1 MFKKNTRMV
10 ISKTIIHH
18 QTAKYMSEKLNSGTY
33 EIIQNRLNEQKN
45 DLILRLQKLNEN
57 RKEIFGGVDFSLIA
71 NERISTGHNC
81 IAKDIFSLKNTLIF
95 GSNAHLGLQTE
106 INITDVFSVYFIN
119 NNRFEPQDISLLED
133 EVFVEEFKNL
143 YKYYRNTFFV
153 RFHFTENYLYMVFQL
168 SESTSDIKAFKWLIK
183 EDQLVYV
190 DSRSAS
196 EVTYPPQHGFVW
208 TKATRDMQRTGK
220 FPHVSLADK
229 VFVETLG
236 GDVTIKIEDNTDTGK
251 GIYSEEVIHKDQN
264 LDDAEIHFCDLDNLV
279 LFKIK
284 PYQETERYFIYN
296 HKEKKV
302 SRVDTLKHSAVLLP
316 ENQGVLFSNGYAL
329 QTGGLKVISQDV
341 NRLHYLKTIQEPN
354 GENFMYVFY
363 DDKTNNYQ
371 LISYN
376 IITQTIETPI
386 RCSGF
391 SFLNE
396 GKLIYLRESVET
408 TKHHL
413 AQIWQTP
420 YSKELQPN
428 TEKSDTLLYKIGN
441 KDIVRV
447 MAESQELITLLNKQ
461 DSYSGLYDDIVKLS
475 TTILDAYYFLGDD
488 EVQRLDQPLKEIRK
502 IAHAAINEYEK
513 VVEQKKN
520 TGEAV
525 EKIKISCEKIL
536 DETKRINYSHLTEYI
551 DMLSKIRALRGEIT
565 GAGDLKYV
573 DESVLDALEKSL
585 AERSA
590 ELSTA
595 CVNFLLQ
602 DDALLPYQDR
612 AQQISENILNL
623 EKAIDAKTIDE
634 EITNL
639 SSQLELLVDIVNNLK
654 IEDTSQSTQIIEN
667 ISVIFARLNQERL
680 ELSKRKREIS
690 GKELS
695 ADFQAQMTLFDQ
707 SVINFMELAQNP
719 DKCDEYL
726 TKLSVQLEEMETK
739 FVDFDEFIRKIEEK
753 REEVYGHFQNKRVQL
768 TESRNKRT
776 QGLYDSAQ
784 RILKSVQTK
793 SESFDAENEIN
804 GYFATDLMVEK
815 VRDISRQLMEM
826 EDAAKAEEIQT
837 LLKTSQQEA
846 VRKLKD
852 KKEIYADGDNVIALG
867 DYKFAVNRQKLD
879 LTLVLRNAQYYYHL
893 TGTAFYEPLNFE
905 AVAEYKEVWNQEYI
919 SENANVKRFEY
930 LAWNVFSGR
939 KNIHTEGQNRNAV
952 QQFMTEHFGEG
963 LVKGIHD
970 EDAVAI
976 ITKLQQMH
984 NELGL
989 MQFSSLE
996 RALAQLFWYFLEED
1010 KKEYYQKQ
1018 FEAASLIS
1026 NSFTTDKGFQY
1037 LNEELAREIKSF
1049 AENHH
1054 LFAEVDELNAAM
1066 YLKKENKAA
1075 FLVSEKAGLLYGSFL
1090 NNIKEKG
1097 KDLDFI
1103 NHLTALKN
1111 HPAAC
1116 FSIAES
1122 ALSAFLSQSELHF
1135 EDEIKK
1141 ETAVFFVT
1149 QNFDAKNI
1157 VHIAYETVLKDLKSL
1172 EKDAEYAL
1180 NYYEFTSRLSNFNEV
1195 VVPKYKQLQELK
1207 AKWVHDKKK
1216 ALKIDTFKSQVLSSF
1231 VRNRLISEVYFPL
1244 IGANF
1249 AKQLGTVGNDKRTD
1263 RMGMLLLV
1271 SPPGYGKTTLME
1283 YMADRM
1289 GLVFMKINAP
1299 SIGHDIVSTDPNEAK
1314 NAGAKQEL
1322 EKLNL
1327 ALEMGDNVMLYLD
1340 DIQHCNPEFL
1350 QKFISL
1356 ADGQRKIEGIYNG
1369 ESKTYDL
1376 RSKRFCLVMAG
1387 NPYTESGEKFR
1398 IPDMLANRSDTYN
1411 LGEISGSKTDLF
1423 DLSLIENALMSND
1436 YLTRLTQNGMG
1447 NLYSLY
1453 ESILSDSPNV
1463 DLQGNF
1469 SSNEISDFRK
1479 VLENTLKVRD
1489 IVLKVNKQYIA
1500 SAAMSD
1506 EYRNEP
1512 AFKLQGS
1519 YRNMN
1524 KVITQIQPILKEEE
1538 VTQAVLNHYQNES
1551 QTLTTGAEANMLKL
1565 KEVMNIISE
1574 NETERWNE
1582 IKKTFVKNKTIKGLG
1597 ENDRMTQVI
1606 ALLAQFSEGLDG
1618 IKDVL
1623 RKE

>member
-1 MFKKNTRMV
+1 
-10 ISKTIIHH
+10 
-18 QTAKYMSEKLNSGTY
+18 MSEKLNSGTY
-33 EIIQNRLNEQKN
+33 EIIQNRLNDQKS
-45 DLILRLQKLNEN
+45 DLIQRLQRLNEK
-57 RKEIFGGVDFSLIA
+57 RKDIFGGVDFSLIA
-71 NERISTGHNC
+71 NERISTDHNC
-81 IAKDIFSLKNTLIF
+81 VAKDIYSLKDNLIF

-106 INITDVFSVYFIN
+106 INITDVFSVYKIN
-119 NNRFEPQDISLLED
+119 NNRFEPQDSSLIND
-133 EVFVEEFKNL
+133 EVFIDEFKNL
-143 YKYYRNTFFV
+143 YKYYRNTFFA

-168 SESTSDIKAFKWLIK
+168 SESTTDIKAFKWLIK

-208 TKATRDMQRTGK
+208 TKATRDMQRNGK

-229 VFVETLG
+229 VFVESIG
-236 GDVTIKIEDNTDTGK
+236 GDITIKIEDNTETGK
-251 GIYSEEVIHKDQN
+251 GIYSEDVIHKDQN

-279 LFKIK
+279 IFKIR

-296 HKEKKV
+296 HKEKTV
-302 SRVDTLKHSAVLLP
+302 SRVDTLKHSGVLLP
-316 ENQGVLFSNGYAL
+316 ESQGVLFSNGYAL
-329 QTGGLKVISQDV
+329 QTGGLKVISQDI

-386 RCSGF
+386 RCSGYTI
-391 SFLNE
+391 LNNGE
-396 GKLIYLRESVET
+396 LIYLRESVET

-428 TEKSDTLLYKIGN
+428 LEKSDSLLYKIGN

-447 MAESQELITLLNKQ
+447 MAESQELITLLNKK

-475 TTILDAYYFLGDD
+475 TAILDSYYFLNDD
-488 EVQRLDQPLKEIRK
+488 EVQNLDLPLKEIRN
-502 IAHAAINEYEK
+502 IAHSAINEYEK
-513 VVEQKKN
+513 VVEQKKS
-520 TGEAV
+520 TAEAV
-525 EKIKISCEKIL
+525 EKIKAACEKIL
-536 DETKRINYSHLTEYI
+536 DDTKRINYSQLTDYI
-551 DMLSKIRALRGEIT
+551 DMLSQIRALRGEIT
-565 GAGDLKYV
+565 GARELKYV
-573 DESVLDALEKSL
+573 EVPLLDQLEKSL
-585 AERSA
+585 AERSD
-590 ELSTA
+590 ELSNA

-602 DDALLPYQDR
+602 ENSLAPYQQR
-612 AQQISENILNL
+612 AQTISENIINL
-623 EKAIDAKTIDE
+623 QKAIDAKTIDE

-639 SSQLELLVDIVNNLK
+639 SGQLELLVDIVNNLK
-654 IEDTSQSTQIIEN
+654 IEDTSHSTQIIEN

-680 ELSKRKREIS
+680 ELTKRKREIS

-707 SVINFMELAQNP
+707 SVINFLELSQTP
-719 DKCDEYL
+719 EKCDEYL
-726 TKLSVQLEEMETK
+726 TKLSIQLEEMETK
-739 FVDFDEFIRKIEEK
+739 FVDFDEFIQKIGEK

-776 QGLYDSAQ
+776 QSLYDSAK

-793 SESFDAENEIN
+793 AESFDSENEIN

-815 VRDISRQLMEM
+815 VRDLSRQLSEM
-826 EDAAKAEEIQT
+826 EDSAKSEEIQT
-837 LLKTSQQEA
+837 LLKTSQQES

-852 KKEIYADGDNVIALG
+852 KKEIYADGDHVIALG
-867 DYKFAVNRQKLD
+867 DYKFAVNQQKLD
-879 LTLVLRNAQYYYHL
+879 LTLVMRNAQYYYHL
-893 TGTAFYEPLNFE
+893 TGTAFYEPLQFD
-905 AVAEYKEVWNQEYI
+905 ALSDYKEVWNQEFI
-919 SENANVKRFEY
+919 SENNTVKRFEY
-930 LAWNVFSGR
+930 LAWNIFS
-939 KNIHTEGQNRNAV
+939 KHQNIHTEHQNREFI
-952 QQFMTEHFGEG
+952 QDFMSQHFGEG

-970 EDAVAI
+970 EDALTIVS
-976 ITKLQQMH
+976 KLQQIH

-989 MQFSSLE
+989 MRFTSEE
-996 RALAQLFWYFLEED
+996 RALAQLFWNFLED
-1010 KKEYYQKQ
+1010 ARKEYYQKQ
-1018 FEAASLIS
+1018 FEIISLIS
-1026 NSFTTDKGFQY
+1026 SSFTSKSGFER
-1037 LNEELAREIKSF
+1037 LNTELSKEIKAF
-1049 AENHH
+1049 AEQYQFFTDADFSNT
-1054 LFAEVDELNAAM
+1054 AE
-1066 YLKKENKAA
+1066 YLKTEDRLH
-1075 FLVSEKAGLLYGSFL
+1075 FIISEKASALYQTFL
-1090 NNIKEKG
+1090 KDLKEKG
-1097 KDLDFI
+1097 KEMELIDQLKML
-1103 NHLTALKN
+1103 HLY
-1111 HPAAC
+1111 PSAC
-1116 FSIAES
+1116 FSMAES
-1122 ALSAFLSQSELHF
+1122 ALEAFVGYTGLPIEKGIIN
-1135 EDEIKK
+1135 EV
-1141 ETAVFFVT
+1141 AVFLIS
-1149 QNFDAKNI
+1149 QNFEEKNI
-1157 VHIAYETVLKDLKSL
+1157 RYTTYEVSLKELRSL
-1172 EKDAEYAL
+1172 EKDAEYIL
-1180 NYYEFTSRLSNFNEV
+1180 NYYEFTSRLKHYSEIT
-1195 VVPKYKQLQELK
+1195 VPKFRHLNELK
-1207 AKWVHDKKK
+1207 AKWVNEKKK
-1216 ALKIDTFKSQVLSSF
+1216 ALKIETFQSQVLSSF
-1231 VRNRLISEVYFPL
+1231 VRNKLISEVYFPL
-1244 IGANF
+1244 IGANL

-1289 GLVFMKINAP
+1289 GLVFMKINGP

-1314 NAGAKQEL
+1314 NAGARQEL

-1423 DLSLIENALMSND
+1423 DLSLIENALMSNE
-1436 YLTRLTQNGMG
+1436 YLTRLTNPGMQ
-1447 NLYSLY
+1447 NLYELY
-1453 ESILSDSPNV
+1453 DSIVSDNSNV
-1463 DLQGNF
+1463 DLTGNF

-1479 VLENTLKVRD
+1479 VLENTLKVRET
-1489 IVLKVNKQYIA
+1489 VLKVNAQYIS
-1500 SAAMSD
+1500 SAAMAD

-1512 AFKLQGS
+1512 TFKLQGS

-1524 KVITQIQPILKEEE
+1524 KLIAQIQPILKEDE
-1538 VTQAVLNHYQNES
+1538 VIQIVLNHYQNES

-1565 KEVMNIISE
+1565 KELMGMMNESE
-1574 NETERWNE
+1574 MERWE
-1582 IKKTFVKNKTIKGLG
+1582 DIKKTFVKNKTLKGLG
-1597 ENDRMTQVI
+1597 ENDRMAQVV
-1606 ALLAQFSEGLDG
+1606 ALLAQFSEGLEG

-1623 RKE
+1623 KN

>member
-1 MFKKNTRMV
+1 
-10 ISKTIIHH
+10 
-18 QTAKYMSEKLNSGTY
+18 MSEKLNSGTY
-33 EIIQNRLNEQKN
+33 EIIQNRLNEQKS
-45 DLILRLQKLNEN
+45 DLIQRLQKLNEN

-71 NERISTGHNC
+71 NERISTEHNC

-106 INITDVFSVYFIN
+106 ISITDVFSVYKIN
-119 NNRFEPQDISLLED
+119 SKRFEPQDASLIED
-133 EVFVEEFKNL
+133 EIFIEEFKNL
-143 YKYYRNTFFV
+143 YKYYRNTFFA

-196 EVTYPPQHGFVW
+196 EVTYPAQHGFAW
-208 TKATRDMQRTGK
+208 TKATRDMQRSGK

-229 VFVETLG
+229 VFVESIG
-236 GDVTIKIEDNTDTGK
+236 GDITIKIEDNTDTGK
-251 GIYSEEVIHKDQN
+251 GIYSEDVIHKDQN

-296 HKEKKV
+296 HKEKIV

-329 QTGGLKVISQDV
+329 QTGGLKVISQDS
-341 NRLHYLKTIQEPN
+341 NRLHYLKTISEPN
-354 GENFMYVFY
+354 GENFMCVFY

-376 IITQTIETPI
+376 IITQSIETPI
-386 RCSGF
+386 RCSGY
-391 SFLNE
+391 SILND

-420 YSKELQPN
+420 YSRELQPN

-447 MAESQELITLLNKQ
+447 MAESQELITLLNKE

-475 TTILDAYYFLGDD
+475 TTILDAYYFLGDN
-488 EVQRLDQPLKEIRK
+488 EVQNLDKPLKEIRK
-502 IAHAAINEYEK
+502 IAHSAINEYEK
-513 VVEQKKN
+513 VIEQKKS

-525 EKIKISCEKIL
+525 EKIKVSCGKIL
-536 DETKRINYSHLTEYI
+536 DDTKRINYSQLTEYI
-551 DMLSKIRALRGEIT
+551 DMLSQIRALRGEIT
-565 GAGDLKYV
+565 GARDLKYV
-573 DESVLDALEKSL
+573 DAKILDTLDESLSV
-585 AERSA
+585 RSG
-590 ELSTA
+590 ELSSA

-602 DDALLPYQDR
+602 ENSLSPYETR
-612 AQQISENILNL
+612 AQSISENIINL
-623 EKAIDAKTIDE
+623 QKAIDAKTIE
-634 EITNL
+634 EDINNL
-639 SSQLELLVDIVNNLK
+639 SGQLELLVNIVNNLK

-707 SVINFMELAQNP
+707 SVINFLELSQTP
-719 DKCDEYL
+719 EKCDEYL
-726 TKLSVQLEEMETK
+726 TKLSIQLEEMETK
-739 FVDFDEFIRKIEEK
+739 FIDFDEFIQKIGEK
-753 REEVYGHFQNKRVQL
+753 REEAYGHFQNKRVQL

-776 QGLYDSAQ
+776 QNLYDSAK
-784 RILKSVQTK
+784 RILQSAKTK
-793 SESFDAENEIN
+793 TESFDAENEIN

-826 EDAAKAEEIQT
+826 EDSAKAEEIQT

-846 VRKLKD
+846 VRKFKD

-893 TGTAFYEPLNFE
+893 TGTGFYEPLNFE
-905 AVAEYKEVWNQEYI
+905 TISDYKEVWNQEYI
-919 SENANVKRFEY
+919 SENSNVKRFEY
-930 LAWNVFSGR
+930 LAWNIFSQNR
-939 KNIHTEGQNRNAV
+939 NINTEQQNRNAI

-970 EDAVAI
+970 EDALTIVS
-976 ITKLQQMH
+976 KLQQMH

-989 MQFSSLE
+989 MQFTPSE
-996 RALAQLFWYFLEED
+996 RALAQLFWCFLNQER
-1010 KKEYYQKQ
+1010 KEYYQKQ
-1018 FEAASLIS
+1018 FEAANLIS
-1026 NSFTTDKGFQY
+1026 KSFVTDEGFQY
-1037 LNEELAREIKSF
+1037 LNEELSNEIKSF
-1049 AENHH
+1049 TQNNH
-1054 LFAEVDELNAAM
+1054 LFAEVNDFNAAI
-1066 YLKKENKAA
+1066 YLKRENKSA
-1075 FLVSEKAGLLYGSFL
+1075 FVVSEKAALLYDSFL
-1090 NNIKEKG
+1090 KNLKEKG
-1097 KDLDFI
+1097 KDLEFI
-1103 NHLTALKN
+1103 DQLNSLKN
-1111 HPAAC
+1111 YPSAC

-1122 ALSAFLSQSELHF
+1122 ALNAFLFNSELNF
-1135 EDEIKK
+1135 EDDIKK

-1149 QNFDAKNI
+1149 QQFNAENI
-1157 VHIAYETVLKDLKSL
+1157 LHVTYEAVLKGLKSL
-1172 EKDAEYAL
+1172 EKDLDYRL
-1180 NYYEFTSRLSNFNEV
+1180 DYYEFNYRLSNFNEV

-1207 AKWVHDKKK
+1207 AKWVNDKKK
-1216 ALKIDTFKSQVLSSF
+1216 SLKIDTFKSQVLSSF
-1231 VRNRLISEVYFPL
+1231 VRNKLISDVYFPL
-1244 IGANF
+1244 IGANL

-1289 GLVFMKINAP
+1289 GLVFMKINGP

-1340 DIQHCNPEFL
+1340 DIQHCNSEFL

-1387 NPYTESGEKFR
+1387 NPYTESGEKFK

-1411 LGEISGSKTDLF
+1411 LGEISGSKTELF
-1423 DLSLIENALMSND
+1423 DLSIIENALMSND
-1436 YLTRLTQNGMG
+1436 YLTRLTNQGME

-1453 ESILSDSPNV
+1453 NSIQTNSPNV
-1463 DLQGNF
+1463 DLTGNF

-1489 IVLKVNKQYIA
+1489 VVLKVNKQYIA

-1506 EYRNEP
+1506 DYRNEP
-1512 AFKLQGS
+1512 SFKLQGS

-1524 KVITQIQPILKEEE
+1524 KLISQIQPILKEEE
-1538 VTQAVLNHYQNES
+1538 VTQIVLNHYQNES
-1551 QTLTTGAEANMLKL
+1551 QTLTTGAESNMLKL
-1565 KEVMNIISE
+1565 KELMNLISDDE
-1574 NETERWNE
+1574 KNRWDE
-1582 IKKTFVKNKTIKGLG
+1582 IKKTFVKNKMIKGLG
-1597 ENDRMTQVI
+1597 ENDRMTQIV
-1606 ALLAQFSEGLDG
+1606 ALLARFSEGLDG

-1623 RKE
+1623 KKD

>member
-1 MFKKNTRMV
+1 
-10 ISKTIIHH
+10 
-18 QTAKYMSEKLNSGTY
+18 MSEQLNSGTY

-45 DLILRLQKLNEN
+45 DLILRLSKLNEN

-71 NERISTGHNC
+71 NERISTEHNC
-81 IAKDIFSLKNTLIF
+81 IAKDIFSLKDVLIF

-106 INITDVFSVYFIN
+106 INVSDVFSVYKIN
-119 NNRFEPQDISLLED
+119 NKRFEPQNDSLIND
-133 EVFVEEFKNL
+133 EIFVDEFKNL
-143 YKYYRNTFFV
+143 YKYYRNTFFA
-153 RFHFTENYLYMVFQL
+153 RFHFNENYLYMVFQL
-168 SESTSDIKAFKWLIK
+168 SESSSDIKAFKWLIK
-183 EDQLVYV
+183 DGKLTYI

-196 EVTYPPQHGFVW
+196 EVNYPPQHGFSW
-208 TKATRDMQRTGK
+208 TKATRDMQRSGR
-220 FPHVSLADK
+220 FPHISLGDK
-229 VFVETLG
+229 VFVESIG
-236 GDVTIKIEDNTDTGK
+236 GDLTIKIEDNTDTGK
-251 GIYSEEVIHKDQN
+251 GIYSEDVIHKDQN

-296 HKEKKV
+296 HKEKTV
-302 SRVDTLKHSAVLLP
+302 SRVDTLKYSAVLLP

-341 NRLHYLKTIQEPN
+341 NRLHYLKTISEPN

-376 IITQTIETPI
+376 IISQTIETPI

-391 SFLNE
+391 SVLND
-396 GKLIYLRESVET
+396 GKLIYLRESVEA

-420 YSKELQPN
+420 YSKEMLPN
-428 TEKSDTLLYKIGN
+428 TEKSNTLLYKIGN

-447 MAESQELITLLNKQ
+447 MAESQELITLLNKK

-475 TTILDAYYFLGDD
+475 TTILDAYYFLAD
-488 EVQRLDQPLKEIRK
+488 EEVENLEQPLKEIRK
-502 IAHAAINEYEK
+502 IAHSAINEYEK

-520 TGEAV
+520 TAEAV
-525 EKIKISCEKIL
+525 EKIKLACEKIL
-536 DETKRINYSHLTEYI
+536 DETKRISYSQLTEYI
-551 DMLSKIRALRGEIT
+551 DMLSQIRALRGEIT
-565 GAGDLKYV
+565 GARDLKYV
-573 DESVLDALEKSL
+573 DTAILDSLEKSL
-585 AERSA
+585 AERSE
-590 ELSTA
+590 ELSNA

-602 DDALLPYQDR
+602 DEALLPYQNR
-612 AQQISENILNL
+612 AQQISENIINL
-623 EKAIDAKTIDE
+623 QKAIDAKTIE
-634 EITNL
+634 EEVNNL
-639 SSQLELLVDIVNNLK
+639 SAQLELLVDIVNNLK

-707 SVINFMELAQNP
+707 SVINFLELSQTP
-719 DKCDEYL
+719 EKCDEYL
-726 TKLSVQLEEMETK
+726 TKLSIQLEEMETK
-739 FVDFDEFIRKIEEK
+739 FVDFDEFIQIIEEK

-776 QGLYDSAQ
+776 QSLYDSAQ

-793 SESFDAENEIN
+793 SESFDSENEIN

-826 EDAAKAEEIQT
+826 EDSAKAEEIQT
-837 LLKTSQQEA
+837 LLKTSQQES

-852 KKEIYADGDNVIALG
+852 KKEIYADGDHVIALG

-879 LTLVLRNAQYYYHL
+879 LTLVMKNAQYYYHL

-905 AVAEYKEVWNQEYI
+905 AVSDYKEVWNQEYI
-919 SENANVKRFEY
+919 SENSNVKRFEY
-930 LAWNVFSGR
+930 LAWNIFSKN
-939 KNIHTEGQNRNAV
+939 KNINTEEQNRDAI

-970 EDAVAI
+970 EDALRIVS
-976 ITKLQQMH
+976 KLQQMH

-989 MQFSSLE
+989 MQFTPKE
-996 RALAQLFWYFLEED
+996 RALGQLFWYFLNQE
-1010 KKEYYQKQ
+1010 KKEYYQNQ
-1018 FEAASLIS
+1018 FEAADLIS
-1026 NSFTTDKGFQY
+1026 KSFTTDRGFQY
-1037 LNEELAREIKSF
+1037 LNEELSNEIKTF
-1049 AENHH
+1049 AQNHH
-1054 LFAEVDELNAAM
+1054 LFVDVNFLNAAI
-1066 YLKKENKAA
+1066 YLKRENKSA
-1075 FLVSEKAGLLYGSFL
+1075 FLVSEKAGSLYNTFL
-1090 NNIKEKG
+1090 RNLKEKG
-1097 KDLDFI
+1097 KDLEFI
-1103 NHLTALKN
+1103 DQLNVLKQY
-1111 HPAAC
+1111 PAAC

-1122 ALSAFLSQSELHF
+1122 ALNAFLLSSESDF

-1149 QNFDAKNI
+1149 QSFNEKNI
-1157 VHIAYETVLKDLKSL
+1157 HHVTYEIVLKELKSL
-1172 EKDAEYAL
+1172 EKEVDFTL
-1180 NYYEFTSRLSNFNEV
+1180 NYYEFSSRLSNFNEV
-1195 VVPKYKQLQELK
+1195 VVPKYRQFQELK
-1207 AKWVHDKKK
+1207 AKWVNDKKK
-1216 ALKIDTFKSQVLSSF
+1216 ALKLDTFKSQVLSSF
-1231 VRNRLISEVYFPL
+1231 VRNRLINDVYFPL
-1244 IGANF
+1244 IGANL

-1289 GLVFMKINAP
+1289 GLVFMKINGP

-1327 ALEMGDNVMLYLD
+1327 AFEMGDNVMLYLD

-1387 NPYTESGEKFR
+1387 NPYTESGDKFQ

-1411 LGEISGSKTDLF
+1411 LGEISGSKAELF

-1436 YLTRLTQNGMG
+1436 YLSRLTQYGMG
-1447 NLYSLY
+1447 NLYNLY
-1453 ESILSDSPNV
+1453 DSIQSNSPNV
-1463 DLQGNF
+1463 DLAGNF

-1479 VLENTLKVRD
+1479 VLENTLKVRNV
-1489 IVLKVNKQYIA
+1489 VLKVNKQYIA

-1512 AFKLQGS
+1512 SFKLQGS

-1524 KVITQIQPILKEEE
+1524 KLISQIQPILKDEEIIQII
-1538 VTQAVLNHYQNES
+1538 VSHYQNES
-1551 QTLTTGAEANMLKL
+1551 QTLTSGAESNMLKL
-1565 KEVMNIISE
+1565 KELMNIISE
-1574 NETERWNE
+1574 DEKIRWKE
-1582 IKKTFVKNKTIKGLG
+1582 IKETFVKNKMIKGLG
-1597 ENDRMTQVI
+1597 ENDRMSQIV

-1618 IKDVL
+1618 IKNVL
-1623 RKE
+1623 NKE

>member
-1 MFKKNTRMV
+1 
-10 ISKTIIHH
+10 
-18 QTAKYMSEKLNSGTY
+18 MSEQLNSGTY

-45 DLILRLQKLNEN
+45 DLIQKLQKLNEN

-71 NERISTGHNC
+71 NERISTEHNC
-81 IAKDIFSLKNTLIF
+81 IAKDIFSLKDILIF

-106 INITDVFSVYFIN
+106 INITDVFSVYKIN
-119 NNRFEPQDISLLED
+119 NKRFEPQDISLIND
-133 EVFVEEFKNL
+133 EIFVEEFKNL
-143 YKYYRNTFFV
+143 YKYYRNTFFA

-168 SESTSDIKAFKWLIK
+168 SESPSDIKAFKWLIK
-183 EDQLVYV
+183 DNLLTYI

-196 EVTYPPQHGFVW
+196 EVTYPPQHGFAW
-208 TKATRDMQRTGK
+208 TKATRDMQRSGK

-229 VFVETLG
+229 VFVESIG
-236 GDVTIKIEDNTDTGK
+236 GDLTIKIEDNTDTGK
-251 GIYSEEVIHKDQN
+251 GIYSEEVVHKDQN

-284 PYQETERYFIYN
+284 PYQETERFFIYN
-296 HKEKKV
+296 HKEKTV

-341 NRLHYLKTIQEPN
+341 NRLHYVKTIQEPN

-386 RCSGF
+386 RCSGY
-391 SFLNE
+391 SVLND

-420 YSKELQPN
+420 YSKELLPN

-447 MAESQELITLLNKQ
+447 MAESQELITLLNKK

-475 TTILDAYYFLGDD
+475 TTIVDSYYFLNDD
-488 EVQRLDQPLKEIRK
+488 EVQNLDKPLKEIRK
-502 IAHAAINEYEK
+502 IAHSAINEYEK

-525 EKIKISCEKIL
+525 EKIKAACEKIL
-536 DETKRINYSHLTEYI
+536 DETKRINYSQLTEYI
-551 DMLSKIRALRGEIT
+551 DMLSQIRALRGEIT
-565 GAGDLKYV
+565 GARDLKYV
-573 DESVLDALEKSL
+573 DVAILDSLEKSL
-585 AERSA
+585 AERSE
-590 ELSTA
+590 ELSNA

-602 DDALLPYQDR
+602 DDALLPYQNR
-612 AQQISENILNL
+612 AQQISENIINL
-623 EKAIDAKTIDE
+623 QKAIDAKTIEE
-634 EITNL
+634 EINNL
-639 SSQLELLVDIVNNLK
+639 SGQLELLVDIVNNLK

-707 SVINFMELAQNP
+707 SVINFLELSQTP
-719 DKCDEYL
+719 EKCDEYL
-726 TKLSVQLEEMETK
+726 TKLSIQLEEMETK
-739 FVDFDEFIRKIEEK
+739 FVDFDEFIQNIGEK

-776 QGLYDSAQ
+776 QSLYDSAQ

-793 SESFDAENEIN
+793 SESFDSENEIN
-804 GYFATDLMVEK
+804 GYFATDLMIEK

-826 EDAAKAEEIQT
+826 DDSAKAEEIQT
-837 LLKTSQQEA
+837 LLKTSQQES

-893 TGTAFYEPLNFE
+893 TGTGFYEPLNFE
-905 AVAEYKEVWNQEYI
+905 AISDYKEVWNQEYI
-919 SENANVKRFEY
+919 SENPKVKRFEY
-930 LAWNVFSGR
+930 LAWNVFSQN
-939 KNIHTEGQNRNAV
+939 KNINTEEQNRMAV

-970 EDAVAI
+970 EDALTIVL
-976 ITKLQQMH
+976 KLQQMH

-989 MQFSSLE
+989 MQFTPGE
-996 RALAQLFWYFLEED
+996 RALAQLFWYFLNQERKD
-1010 KKEYYQKQ
+1010 YYQKQ
-1018 FEAASLIS
+1018 FEAANLIS
-1026 NSFTTDKGFQY
+1026 KSFTTDKGFQY
-1037 LNEELAREIKSF
+1037 LNEELSNEIKLF
-1049 AENHH
+1049 AQSNQF
-1054 LFAEVDELNAAM
+1054 FAEVNYLNVAI
-1066 YLKKENKAA
+1066 YLKRENKSV
-1075 FLVSEKAGLLYGSFL
+1075 FLVSEKAGILYESFL
-1090 NNIKEKG
+1090 KDLKEKG
-1097 KDLDFI
+1097 KDLEFI
-1103 NHLTALKN
+1103 DQLNALKKY
-1111 HPAAC
+1111 PAAC
-1116 FSIAES
+1116 FSIVES
-1122 ALSAFLSQSELHF
+1122 ALNAFLFNSESKF
-1135 EDEIKK
+1135 EDDIKK
-1141 ETAVFFVT
+1141 EAAVFFVT
-1149 QNFDAKNI
+1149 QDFDAKN
-1157 VHIAYETVLKDLKSL
+1157 VLHISYETVLKGLKSL
-1172 EKDAEYAL
+1172 EKDADYVL
-1180 NYYEFTSRLSNFNEV
+1180 NYYEFSSRLSHFNEV
-1195 VVPKYKQLQELK
+1195 IVPKYKQLQELK
-1207 AKWVHDKKK
+1207 AKWVSDKKK
-1216 ALKIDTFKSQVLSSF
+1216 ALKVDTFKSQVLSSF
-1231 VRNRLISEVYFPL
+1231 VRNRLINDVYFPL
-1244 IGANF
+1244 IGANL

-1289 GLVFMKINAP
+1289 GLVFMKINGP
-1299 SIGHDIVSTDPNEAK
+1299 SIGHDIVSTDPSEAK

-1327 ALEMGDNVMLYLD
+1327 ALEMGNNVMLYLD

-1423 DLSLIENALMSND
+1423 DLSLIENALMSNE
-1436 YLTRLTQNGMG
+1436 YLTRLTQFGMK
-1447 NLYSLY
+1447 NLYNLY

-1489 IVLKVNKQYIA
+1489 VVLKVNKQYIA

-1506 EYRNEP
+1506 DYRNEP
-1512 AFKLQGS
+1512 NFKLQGS

-1524 KVITQIQPILKEEE
+1524 KLITQIQPILKEEE
-1538 VTQAVLNHYQNES
+1538 VTQMVLNHYQNES

-1565 KEVMNIISE
+1565 KELMNIISE
-1574 NETERWNE
+1574 SETERWNE
-1582 IKKTFVKNKTIKGLG
+1582 IKKTFMKNKTIKGLG
-1597 ENDRMTQVI
+1597 ENDRMTQIV

-1623 RKE
+1623 RKD

>member
-1 MFKKNTRMV
+1 
-10 ISKTIIHH
+10 
-18 QTAKYMSEKLNSGTY
+18 MSEKLNSGTY
-33 EIIQNRLNEQKN
+33 EIIQNRLNDQKS
-45 DLILRLQKLNEN
+45 DLIQRLQRLNEN
-57 RKEIFGGVDFSLIA
+57 RKDIFGGVDFSLIA
-71 NERISTGHNC
+71 NERISTDHNC
-81 IAKDIFSLKNTLIF
+81 VAKDIYSLKDNLIF

-106 INITDVFSVYFIN
+106 INITDVFSVYKIN
-119 NNRFEPQDISLLED
+119 NNRFEPQDSSLIND
-133 EVFVEEFKNL
+133 EVFIDEFKNL
-143 YKYYRNTFFV
+143 YKYYRNTFFA

-168 SESTSDIKAFKWLIK
+168 SESTTDIKAFKWLIK
-183 EDQLVYV
+183 EDQLIYV

-208 TKATRDMQRTGK
+208 TKATRDMQRNGK

-229 VFVETLG
+229 VFVESIG
-236 GDVTIKIEDNTDTGK
+236 GDITIKIEDNTETGK
-251 GIYSEEVIHKDQN
+251 GIYSEDVIHKDQN

-279 LFKIK
+279 IFKIR

-296 HKEKKV
+296 HKEKTV
-302 SRVDTLKHSAVLLP
+302 SRVDTLKHSGVLLP
-316 ENQGVLFSNGYAL
+316 ENQGILFSNGYAL

-386 RCSGF
+386 RCSGYTI
-391 SFLNE
+391 LNNGE
-396 GKLIYLRESVET
+396 LIYLRESVET

-428 TEKSDTLLYKIGN
+428 LDKSDSLLYKIGN

-447 MAESQELITLLNKQ
+447 MAESQELITLLNKK

-475 TTILDAYYFLGDD
+475 TAILDSYYFLSDD
-488 EVQRLDQPLKEIRK
+488 EVQNLDLPLKEIRN
-502 IAHAAINEYEK
+502 IAHSAINEYEK
-513 VVEQKKN
+513 VVEQKKS
-520 TGEAV
+520 TAEAV
-525 EKIKISCEKIL
+525 EKIKAVCEKIL
-536 DETKRINYSHLTEYI
+536 DDTKRINYSQLTDYI
-551 DMLSKIRALRGEIT
+551 DMLSQIRALRGEIT
-565 GAGDLKYV
+565 GARELKYV
-573 DESVLDALEKSL
+573 EVPLLDQLEKSL
-585 AERSA
+585 AERSD
-590 ELSTA
+590 ELSNA

-602 DDALLPYQDR
+602 ENSLAPYQQR
-612 AQQISENILNL
+612 AQTISENIINL
-623 EKAIDAKTIDE
+623 QKAIDAKTIDE

-639 SSQLELLVDIVNNLK
+639 SGQLELLVDIVNNLK
-654 IEDTSQSTQIIEN
+654 IEDTSHSTQIIEN

-680 ELSKRKREIS
+680 ELTKRKREIS

-707 SVINFMELAQNP
+707 SVINFLELSQTP
-719 DKCDEYL
+719 EKCDEYL
-726 TKLSVQLEEMETK
+726 TKLSIQLEEMETK
-739 FVDFDEFIRKIEEK
+739 FVDFDEFIQKIGEK

-776 QGLYDSAQ
+776 QSLYDSAK

-793 SESFDAENEIN
+793 AESFDSENEIN

-815 VRDISRQLMEM
+815 VRDLSRQLSEM
-826 EDAAKAEEIQT
+826 EDSAKSEEIQT
-837 LLKTSQQEA
+837 LLKTSQQES

-852 KKEIYADGDNVIALG
+852 KKEIYADGDHVIALG
-867 DYKFAVNRQKLD
+867 DYKFAVNQQKLD
-879 LTLVLRNAQYYYHL
+879 LTLVMRNAQYYYHL
-893 TGTAFYEPLNFE
+893 TGTAFYEQLQFD
-905 AVAEYKEVWNQEYI
+905 ALSDYKEVWNQEFI
-919 SENANVKRFEY
+919 SENNVVKRFEY
-930 LAWNVFSGR
+930 LAWNIFS
-939 KNIHTEGQNRNAV
+939 KHQDIYPEQQNREFI
-952 QQFMTEHFGEG
+952 QQFMTQHFGEG

-970 EDAVAI
+970 EDALTIVS
-976 ITKLQQMH
+976 KLQQIH

-989 MQFSSLE
+989 MRFTSNE
-996 RALAQLFWYFLEED
+996 RALAQLFWSFLKEER
-1010 KKEYYQKQ
+1010 KEYYQKQ
-1018 FEAASLIS
+1018 FEIISLIS
-1026 NSFTTDKGFQY
+1026 SSFTSKNGFER
-1037 LNEELAREIKSF
+1037 LTIELSEEIKTF
-1049 AENHH
+1049 AEQCQI
-1054 LFAEVDELNAAM
+1054 FVEVDFSNAAE
-1066 YLKKENKAA
+1066 YLKKENQQH
-1075 FLVSEKAGLLYGSFL
+1075 FIISEKAATLYQTFFKDL
-1090 NNIKEKG
+1090 KEHG
-1097 KDLDFI
+1097 KDIEFTDQLKML
-1103 NHLTALKN
+1103 HLY
-1111 HPAAC
+1111 PSAC
-1116 FSIAES
+1116 FSMAES
-1122 ALSAFLSQSELHF
+1122 ALEAFLSHSELNT
-1135 EDEIKK
+1135 ENGIINEV
-1141 ETAVFFVT
+1141 AVFLIS
-1149 QNFDAKNI
+1149 QNFNEKNI
-1157 VHIAYETVLKDLKSL
+1157 HHTTYEVSLKELRSL
-1172 EKDAEYAL
+1172 EKDTEYIL
-1180 NYYEFTSRLSNFNEV
+1180 NYYEFTSRLKHYSEIT
-1195 VVPKYKQLQELK
+1195 VPKFRNLNELK
-1207 AKWVHDKKK
+1207 AKWVNEKKK
-1216 ALKIDTFKSQVLSSF
+1216 ALKIETFQSQVLSSF
-1231 VRNRLISEVYFPL
+1231 VRNKLISEVYFPL
-1244 IGANF
+1244 IGANL

-1289 GLVFMKINAP
+1289 GLVFMKINGP

-1314 NAGAKQEL
+1314 NAGARQEL

-1411 LGEISGSKTDLF
+1411 LGEISGSKTGLF
-1423 DLSLIENALMSND
+1423 DLSLIENALMSNE
-1436 YLTRLTQNGMG
+1436 YLTRLTNPGMQ
-1447 NLYSLY
+1447 NLYELY
-1453 ESILSDSPNV
+1453 DSIVSNSPNV
-1463 DLQGNF
+1463 DLLGNF

-1479 VLENTLKVRD
+1479 VLENTLKVRET
-1489 IVLKVNKQYIA
+1489 VLKVNAQYIS
-1500 SAAMSD
+1500 SAAMAD

-1512 AFKLQGS
+1512 TFKLQGS

-1524 KVITQIQPILKEEE
+1524 KLIAQIQPILKEDE
-1538 VTQAVLNHYQNES
+1538 VTQIVLNHYQNES

-1565 KEVMNIISE
+1565 KELMGMMNES
-1574 NETERWNE
+1574 ETERWEE
-1582 IKKTFVKNKTIKGLG
+1582 IKKTFVKNKTLKGLG
-1597 ENDRMTQVI
+1597 ENDRMAQVV
-1606 ALLAQFSEGLDG
+1606 ALLAQFSEGLEG

-1623 RKE
+1623 KN

>member
-1 MFKKNTRMV
+1 
-10 ISKTIIHH
+10 
-18 QTAKYMSEKLNSGTY
+18 MSEQLNSGTY

-45 DLILRLQKLNEN
+45 DLIQRLQRLNEN
-57 RKEIFGGVDFSLIA
+57 RKDIFGGVDFSLIA
-71 NERISTGHNC
+71 NERISTEHNC
-81 IAKDIFSLKNTLIF
+81 VAKDIYSLKDTLIF

-106 INITDVFSVYFIN
+106 INISDVFSVYKMN
-119 NNRFEPQDISLLED
+119 NNRFEPRDSSLIND
-133 EVFVEEFKNL
+133 EIFIDEFKNL
-143 YKYYRNTFFV
+143 YKYYRNTFFA
-153 RFHFTENYLYMVFQL
+153 RFHFTENYLYMIFQL
-168 SESTSDIKAFKWLIK
+168 SESPTDIKAFKWLVK
-183 EDQLVYV
+183 ENKLTYV

-196 EVTYPPQHGFVW
+196 EVTYPPQHGFSW
-208 TKATRDMQRTGK
+208 TKATRDMQRSGK

-229 VFVETLG
+229 VFVESIG
-236 GDVTIKIEDNTDTGK
+236 GDLTIKIEDNTDTGK
-251 GIYSEEVIHKDQN
+251 GIYSEDVIHKDQN

-279 LFKIK
+279 IFKIR

-296 HKEKKV
+296 HKEKTV
-302 SRVDTLKHSAVLLP
+302 SRVDTLKHSGVLLP
-316 ENQGVLFSNGYAL
+316 ESQGILFSNGYAL
-329 QTGGLKVISQDV
+329 QTGGLKVISQDI

-391 SFLNE
+391 SVLND

-428 TEKSDTLLYKIGN
+428 LEKSDSLLYKIGN

-447 MAESQELITLLNKQ
+447 MAESQELITLLNKK

-475 TTILDAYYFLGDD
+475 TTILDSYYFLNDN
-488 EVQRLDQPLKEIRK
+488 EVQNLDLPLKEIRN
-502 IAHAAINEYEK
+502 IAHSAINEYEK
-513 VVEQKKN
+513 VVEQKKS
-520 TGEAV
+520 TAEAV

-536 DETKRINYSHLTEYI
+536 DDTKRINYSQLTDYI
-551 DMLSKIRALRGEIT
+551 DMLSQIRALRGEIT
-565 GAGDLKYV
+565 GARELKYA
-573 DESVLDALEKSL
+573 DLSVLDSLEKSL
-585 AERSA
+585 AERSD
-590 ELSTA
+590 ELSNA

-602 DDALLPYQDR
+602 ENSLTPYQER
-612 AQQISENILNL
+612 AQNISENIINL
-623 EKAIDAKTIDE
+623 QKAIDAKTIDE

-639 SSQLELLVDIVNNLK
+639 SGQLELLVDIVNNLK

-680 ELSKRKREIS
+680 ELTKRKREIS

-707 SVINFMELAQNP
+707 SVINFIELSQTP
-719 DKCDEYL
+719 EKCDEYL
-726 TKLSVQLEEMETK
+726 TKLSIQLEEMETK
-739 FVDFDEFIRKIEEK
+739 FVDFDEFIQKIGEK
-753 REEVYGHFQNKRVQL
+753 RGEVYGHFQNKRVQL

-776 QGLYDSAQ
+776 QSLYDSAK

-793 SESFDAENEIN
+793 AESFDSENEIN

-815 VRDISRQLMEM
+815 VRDLSRQLSEM
-826 EDAAKAEEIQT
+826 EDSAKSEEIQT
-837 LLKTSQQEA
+837 LLKTSQQES

-852 KKEIYADGDNVIALG
+852 KKEIYADGDHVIALG
-867 DYKFAVNRQKLD
+867 DYKFAVNQQKLD
-879 LTLVLRNAQYYYHL
+879 LTLVMRNAQYYYHL
-893 TGTAFYEPLNFE
+893 TGTAFYEPLQFD
-905 AVAEYKEVWNQEYI
+905 AFSDYKEVWNQEFI
-919 SENANVKRFEY
+919 SENNQVKRFEY
-930 LAWNVFSGR
+930 LAWNIFS
-939 KNIHTEGQNRNAV
+939 KYQNLLSEEENRSLV

-970 EDAVAI
+970 EDALAI
-976 ITKLQQMH
+976 ISKLQHIH

-989 MQFSSLE
+989 MQFASDE
-996 RALAQLFWYFLEED
+996 RALAQLFWNFLDNERR
-1010 KKEYYQKQ
+1010 EYYQKQ
-1018 FEAASLIS
+1018 FGIASLIS
-1026 NSFTTDKGFQY
+1026 SSFSSENGFER
-1037 LNEELAREIKSF
+1037 LNAELSKEIKIF
-1049 AENHH
+1049 AELHQIFTHVN
-1054 LFAEVDELNAAM
+1054 VGNAAE
-1066 YLKKENKAA
+1066 YLKKEDKSN
-1075 FLVSEKAGLLYGSFL
+1075 FIISEKAAKLYQSFL
-1090 NNIKEKG
+1090 SDLKEKG
-1097 KDLDFI
+1097 KDLEFTDQLKML
-1103 NHLTALKN
+1103 HLY
-1111 HPAAC
+1111 PSAC
-1116 FSIAES
+1116 FSMAES
-1122 ALSAFLSQSELHF
+1122 ALEAFVNHSQLQLEKGIVN
-1135 EDEIKK
+1135 EV
-1141 ETAVFFVT
+1141 AVFLVS
-1149 QNFDAKNI
+1149 QNFNEKNI
-1157 VHIAYETVLKDLKSL
+1157 LHTNYEVVLKGLRSL
-1172 EKDAEYAL
+1172 EKDVDYTL
-1180 NYYEFTSRLSNFNEV
+1180 NYYKFVSRLSHYTEIT
-1195 VVPKYKQLQELK
+1195 VPKFRHLNELK
-1207 AKWVHDKKK
+1207 AKWVNDKKK
-1216 ALKIDTFKSQVLSSF
+1216 VLKIDTFKSQVLSSF
-1231 VRNRLISEVYFPL
+1231 VRNKLISEVYFPL
-1244 IGANF
+1244 IGANL

-1289 GLVFMKINAP
+1289 GLVFMKINGP

-1411 LGEISGSKTDLF
+1411 LGEISGSKTELF
-1423 DLSLIENALMSND
+1423 DLSLIENALMSNE
-1436 YLTRLTQNGMG
+1436 YLTRLTNPGMQ
-1447 NLYSLY
+1447 NLYELY
-1453 ESILSDSPNV
+1453 ESINSNNPNV
-1463 DLQGNF
+1463 DLLGNF

-1479 VLENTLKVRD
+1479 VLENTLKVRET
-1489 IVLKVNKQYIA
+1489 VLKVNAQYIS
-1500 SAAMSD
+1500 SAAMAD

-1512 AFKLQGS
+1512 TFKLQGS

-1524 KVITQIQPILKEEE
+1524 KLIAQIQPILKEDE
-1538 VTQAVLNHYQNES
+1538 VTQIVLNHYQNES

-1565 KEVMNIISE
+1565 KELMSLMNES
-1574 NETERWNE
+1574 ETERWNE
-1582 IKKTFVKNKTIKGLG
+1582 IKKTFIKNKTLKGLG
-1597 ENDRMTQVI
+1597 ENDRMAQVV
-1606 ALLAQFSEGLDG
+1606 ALLAQFSEGLEG

-1623 RKE
+1623 KN